1 MHVIDI
7 NKLKGSD
14 YDDIQ
19 MYVNDIH
26 NMLTTDLRKTG
37 P

>member
-19 MYVNDIH
+19 MYGNDIH
-26 NMLTTDLRKTG
+26 NMQTND
-37 P
+37 